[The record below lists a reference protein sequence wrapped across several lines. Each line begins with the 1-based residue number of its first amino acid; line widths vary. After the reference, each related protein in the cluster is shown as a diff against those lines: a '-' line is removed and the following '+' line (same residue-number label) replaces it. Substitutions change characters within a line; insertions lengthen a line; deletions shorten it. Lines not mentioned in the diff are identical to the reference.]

1 MKIRKDVIAFA
12 VGLLGGRNT
21 CARVYDGHGRVGKH
35 RPGGIGHCAVN
46 RGCGSLRVRSNCQS
60 QGTRYQ
66 QQAYG
71 KEWDARLNVASK
83 SVVQCA
89 PARREPES
97 QQAMRPGTA
106 DDVLEAVL
114 AGGCEGKL

>member
-1 MKIRKDVIAFA
+1 MVRK
-12 VGLLGGRNT
+12 
-21 CARVYDGHGRVGKH
+21 
-35 RPGGIGHCAVN
+35 
-46 RGCGSLRVRSNCQS
+46 
-60 QGTRYQ
+60 
-66 QQAYG
+66 
-71 KEWDARLNVASK
+71 WDARLNVASK
-83 SVVQCA
+83 SVAQCA